1 MQLISVRSLAA
12 RLSLGFG
19 VILVLLLGMAMLS
32 LLRMQALSATL
43 EDITVHS
50 AARSQTL
57 DVMGRSVSRYVQT
70 LGDLANTDLEG
81 GPAVLAQARSTL
93 AQYDTAQA
101 RLETLLTGDAPALAL
116 LEPVKTAGSA
126 ARELLAL
133 GEKLTAG
140 RGDAAMAFQVR
151 NEYGKDTAQWSARQ
165 QA

>member
-1 MQLISVRSLAA
+1 M
-12 RLSLGFG
+12 
-19 VILVLLLGMAMLS
+19 
-32 LLRMQALSATL
+32 
-43 EDITVHS
+43 
-50 AARSQTL
+50 
-57 DVMGRSVSRYVQT
+57 QT

-101 RLETLLTGDAPALAL
+101 RLETLLAGDTPALAL
-116 LEPVKTAGSA
+116 LAPVKTTGSA